1 MLVRQRMTERL
12 VTIKPDM
19 PVAEALSIMRQNK
32 IRRLPIVNKR
42 GKLIGIVSEKDLL
55 YASPSPATSL
65 SVYEVGYLLSKLK
78 VHDIMTEEL
87 ITVDADAPLEEAARI
102 MIDNQVSGLPVMERG
117 DLVGIITETDI
128 FKTVLEMLGA
138 RESGIRLTID
148 VQNEKG
154 AFAKITES
162 IAGLGGDIITLGT
175 FYGKDRSTG
184 IVLLKIRGVDEATV
198 RQAMQEINV
207 QIEDIR

>member
-1 MLVRQRMTERL
+1 
-12 VTIKPDM
+12 
-19 PVAEALSIMRQNK
+19 
-32 IRRLPIVNKR
+32 
-42 GKLIGIVSEKDLL
+42 
-55 YASPSPATSL
+55 
-65 SVYEVGYLLSKLK
+65 
-78 VHDIMTEEL
+78 
-87 ITVDADAPLEEAARI
+87 
-102 MIDNQVSGLPVMERG
+102 MERG

-148 VQNEKG
+148 VKNEKG